1 MKLAILSRNANLYS
15 TKKLVEAAVARGHEV
30 HVLDHLKCYMVLQQG
45 NPTMHYDGQ
54 ELIGFDAVIPRIGA
68 SVTAYGAAIVRQFE
82 MMRVFSAV
90 KSQALV
96 RSRDKLRSMQI
107 LAKEGLGMPITG
119 FAHMPGDKSDLIQRV
134 GGAPLILKLLEGT
147 QGMGVVLTD
156 SKKAAESVLDA
167 FSGLDANLLI
177 QEYIKEARG
186 EDLRVFVVDNK
197 IVASMLRKAKDGE
210 FRSNLHRGGT
220 SQRARLSKEERSAA
234 ISAAKALGLSI
245 AGVDILRS
253 KRGPLIIEVNS
264 SPGLEGIEHATKLD
278 IASKI
283 IEFIERKIVKKNQPN
298 DKIGA

>member
-15 TKKLVEAAVARGHEV
+15 TKKLVEAAEARGHVV
-30 HVLDHLKCYMVLQQG
+30 HVLDHLKCYMVLQKG
-45 NPTMHYDGQ
+45 NPTLHYEGE

-119 FAHMPGDKSDLIQRV
+119 FAHMPSDKSDLIQRV

-156 SKKAAESVLDA
+156 TKKGAESVLDA

-210 FRSNLHRGGT
+210 FRSNLHKGGT
-220 SQRARLSKEERSAA
+220 SQKVKLTKEERTAA
-234 ISAAKALGLSI
+234 INAARVLGLGI

-264 SPGLEGIEHATKLD
+264 SPGLEGIENATNLD

-283 IEFIERKIVKKNQPN
+283 IEYIERNIVKKNQPN